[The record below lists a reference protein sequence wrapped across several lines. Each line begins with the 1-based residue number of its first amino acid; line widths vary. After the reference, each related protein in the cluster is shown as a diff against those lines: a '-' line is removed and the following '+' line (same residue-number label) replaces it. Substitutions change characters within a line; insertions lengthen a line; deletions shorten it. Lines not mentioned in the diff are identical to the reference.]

1 MRLTAR
7 DREILKFI
15 NAVGWCTAPQL
26 EKRFSIKWWIVYRLM
41 KRLLRAGLVMHQKVS
56 FELHGIYYLTSR
68 GASHTDLPPIER
80 VSKGIHDHQQVL
92 IDVILKLRQ
101 KYPDAIWISERH
113 LKQQKF
119 HYGLG
124 KSGHISDGVL
134 IFPDETKISI
144 EVELSLKSKR
154 RLEGILR
161 AYGGTLAYREAW
173 YFCSDNVIRGVKAL
187 AGKKP
192 FIKIFSLEEFLNEQL

>member
-1 MRLTAR
+1 MILTTR

-26 EKRFSIKWWIVYRLM
+26 ENRFSIKWWIVYRLL
-41 KRLLRAGLVMHQKVS
+41 KRLIRAGLVMYQRVN
-56 FELHGIYYLTSR
+56 FELHGIFYLTAK
-68 GASHTDLPPIER
+68 GASYTDLPPLEKI
-80 VSKGIHDHQQVL
+80 SKSIHDHQQIL

-101 KYPDAIWISERH
+101 KYPAALWVSERH

-119 HYGLG
+119 QYGLG

-134 IFPDETKISI
+134 IFPNEIKISI

-154 RLEGILR
+154 RLDDIFR
-161 AYGGTLAYREAW
+161 AYGGTLEYKEAW
-173 YFCSDNVIRGVKAL
+173 YFCADNVIRGVKSL
-187 AGKKP
+187 VGNKS
-192 FIKIFSLEEFLNEQL
+192 FIKVYSLKEFLNE